1 MSNLTP
7 DELARLRLKAKHGM
21 LTPEEQQAYDDYATE
36 QLSAVSSPP
45 SGAVPPKK
53 GFKWESEKVAEWRLK
68 ARHDGLDENERLL
81 YQDYQQTLAL
91 AEADANASDAKF
103 TGESSER
110 QLKKSAI
117 LRGVMSLALVVL
129 IGMYVMTGCK
139 LSESPFLVQY
149 TMYEINYRLTGE
161 LPDTNEVWSNYLD
174 MTKSQAGVPLV
185 AITGAWDLG
194 SFLQNTH
201 SSVARLELVGGVPD
215 ECFFDEVVSGLR
227 GTSDMTEVH
236 RHIFSDE
243 ALWNFQVYLAQKED
257 PSYDPGPYVPYDWN
271 GGVKPTI
278 EDLGNGSMDFWAS
291 LEHTIRYKKNLPI
304 NAEIETELKEC
315 ADSSREWDGKMEQL
329 LHILT

>member
-7 DELARLRLKAKHGM
+7 DELARLRLKAKHGT
-21 LTPEEQQAYDDYATE
+21 LTPEEQQAYNDYVTE
-36 QLSAVSSPP
+36 QLSAVPSPP

-53 GFKWESEKVAEWRLK
+53 GFKWESEKIAEWRLK

-91 AEADANASDAKF
+91 AEAEADVDASEAKL
-103 TGESSER
+103 SEGR
-110 QLKKSAI
+110 LKNSAI
-117 LRGVMSLALVVL
+117 LRGVMSLALVAL

-139 LSESPFLVQY
+139 LSESPFLVPY

-161 LPDTNEVWSNYLD
+161 LPDTNEVWSNVID
-174 MTKSQAGVPLV
+174 RAKSQAGVPLV

-194 SFLQNTH
+194 SFLQNTR
-201 SSVARLELVGGVPD
+201 SSVAHLELVGGVPD

-243 ALWNFQVYLAQKED
+243 AIWNGFVYWAQKED
-257 PSYDPGPYVPYDWN
+257 PSFDPGPYVPYD
-271 GGVKPTI
+271 GSGYTGRQVI
-278 EDLGNGSMDFWAS
+278 EDLGA
-291 LEHTIRYKKNLPI
+291 
-304 NAEIETELKEC
+304 AE
-315 ADSSREWDGKMEQL
+315 
-329 LHILT
+329 

>member
-1 MSNLTP
+1 MSNLTS

-21 LTPEEQQAYDDYATE
+21 LTPEEQQAYNDYVTE
-36 QLSAVSSPP
+36 QLSAVPSPP

-53 GFKWESEKVAEWRLK
+53 GFKWESEKIAEWRLK
-68 ARHDGLDENERLL
+68 ARSDGLDENERLL

-91 AEADANASDAKF
+91 AEVEADGNASEAKL
-103 TGESSER
+103 SER

-129 IGMYVMTGCK
+129 IGMYVITGCK

-161 LPDTNEVWSNYLD
+161 LPDTNEVWSNVID
-174 MTKSQAGVPLV
+174 RAKSQAGVPLV

-194 SFLQNTH
+194 SFLQNTR
-201 SSVARLELVGGVPD
+201 SSVAHLELAGGVPD

-243 ALWNFQVYLAQKED
+243 AIYNGFVYWAQKED
-257 PSYDPGPYVPYDWN
+257 PSFDPGPYVPYD
-271 GGVKPTI
+271 GSGSTGRQTI
-278 EDLGNGSMDFWAS
+278 EDPLSTGGKQTIVDLGA
-291 LEHTIRYKKNLPI
+291 
-304 NAEIETELKEC
+304 AE
-315 ADSSREWDGKMEQL
+315 
-329 LHILT
+329 

>member
-1 MSNLTP
+1 MSNLTS
-7 DELARLRLKAKHGM
+7 DELARLRLRAKHGGT
-21 LTPEEQQAYDDYATE
+21 LTPEEQRAYDDYVTE

-91 AEADANASDAKF
+91 AEAEADDNASEAKL
-103 TGESSER
+103 SER
-110 QLKKSAI
+110 RLKNSAI

-139 LSESPFLVQY
+139 LSESIFLVPC

-161 LPDTNEVWSNYLD
+161 LPDTNEVWSNILD
-174 MTKSQAGVPLV
+174 MEKSQAGVPLV

-194 SFLQNTH
+194 SFLQGTRT
-201 SSVARLELVGGVPD
+201 SVAYLELTGGVPD
-215 ECFFDEVVSGLR
+215 QCFFDEVVSGLR
-227 GTSDMTEVH
+227 GTSDMTEVQ

-243 ALWNFQVYLAQKED
+243 AIWNFQVYLAQKED
-257 PSYDPGPYVPYDWN
+257 PSYDPGPYVPYYWN
-271 GGVKPTI
+271 GGVKPTVEDIVNGGKQTI
-278 EDLGNGSMDFWAS
+278 EDLGNG
-291 LEHTIRYKKNLPI
+291 
-304 NAEIETELKEC
+304 
-315 ADSSREWDGKMEQL
+315 
-329 LHILT
+329 

>member
-1 MSNLTP
+1 MSDLTH

-21 LTPEEQQAYDDYATE
+21 LTPEEQQAYDDYVAE
-36 QLSAVSSPP
+36 QLSAVPSPP

-81 YQDYQQTLAL
+81 YRDYQQTLAL
-91 AEADANASDAKF
+91 AEAEADDNASEAKL
-103 TGESSER
+103 SER

-139 LSESPFLVQY
+139 LSESIFLVPC
-149 TMYEINYRLTGE
+149 TMYEINYKLTGE
-161 LPDTNEVWSNYLD
+161 LPDTNEAWSNILD
-174 MTKSQAGVPLV
+174 MTKLQAGVPLV
-185 AITGAWDLG
+185 AITGSWDLG
-194 SFLQNTH
+194 SFLQGTR
-201 SSVARLELVGGVPD
+201 SSVAYLELVGGVPD

-227 GTSDMTEVH
+227 GTSDMTEVQ

-243 ALWNFQVYLAQKED
+243 AVWNFQVYLAQKED
-257 PSYDPGPYVPYDWN
+257 PSYDPGPYVPYYWN

-278 EDLGNGSMDFWAS
+278 EDIVNGGKQTIEDLGNG
-291 LEHTIRYKKNLPI
+291 
-304 NAEIETELKEC
+304 
-315 ADSSREWDGKMEQL
+315 
-329 LHILT
+329 

>member
-1 MSNLTP
+1 MSDLTP
-7 DELARLRLKAKHGM
+7 DELARLRLRAKHGT
-21 LTPEEQQAYDDYATE
+21 LTPEEQQVYDDYVTE
-36 QLSAVSSPP
+36 QLSAVPSPP

-91 AEADANASDAKF
+91 AEAEADDNASEAKL
-103 TGESSER
+103 SER

-161 LPDTNEVWSNYLD
+161 LPDTNEVWSNVID
-174 MTKSQAGVPLV
+174 RAKSQAGVPLV

-194 SFLQNTH
+194 SFLQNTR
-201 SSVARLELVGGVPD
+201 SSVAHLELVGGVPD

-243 ALWNFQVYLAQKED
+243 AIWNGFVYWAQKED
-257 PSYDPGPYVPYDWN
+257 PSFDPGPYVPYHGNVYD
-271 GGVKPTI
+271 GRQTI
-278 EDLGNGSMDFWAS
+278 EDPLSTGGKQTIVDLGAS
-291 LEHTIRYKKNLPI
+291 N
-304 NAEIETELKEC
+304 
-315 ADSSREWDGKMEQL
+315 
-329 LHILT
+329 

>member
-149 TMYEINYRLTGE
+149 TMYEIAGWCAACRHYRSLGLGE
-161 LPDTNEVWSNYLD
+161 LFAKHTLFSRASRIGGRGSRRMLLRRGGERSSGHVRYDRGAPTYL
-174 MTKSQAGVPLV
+174 
-185 AITGAWDLG
+185 
-194 SFLQNTH
+194 
-201 SSVARLELVGGVPD
+201 
-215 ECFFDEVVSGLR
+215 
-227 GTSDMTEVH
+227 
-236 RHIFSDE
+236 
-243 ALWNFQVYLAQKED
+243 
-257 PSYDPGPYVPYDWN
+257 
-271 GGVKPTI
+271 
-278 EDLGNGSMDFWAS
+278 
-291 LEHTIRYKKNLPI
+291 
-304 NAEIETELKEC
+304 
-315 ADSSREWDGKMEQL
+315 
-329 LHILT
+329 

>member
-1 MSNLTP
+1 MSDLMP

-21 LTPEEQQAYDDYATE
+21 LTPEEQQAYNDYVTE
-36 QLSAVSSPP
+36 QLSAVPSPP

-53 GFKWESEKVAEWRLK
+53 GFKWESEKIAEWRMK

-91 AEADANASDAKF
+91 AEAEADGNASEAKL
-103 TGESSER
+103 SER

-161 LPDTNEVWSNYLD
+161 LPDTNEVWSNVID
-174 MTKSQAGVPLV
+174 RAKSQAGVPLV

-194 SFLQNTH
+194 SFLQNTR
-201 SSVARLELVGGVPD
+201 SSVAHLELAGGVPD

-243 ALWNFQVYLAQKED
+243 AIWNGFVYWAQKED
-257 PSYDPGPYVPYDWN
+257 PSYDPGPYVPYHGNVYD
-271 GGVKPTI
+271 GRQTI
-278 EDLGNGSMDFWAS
+278 EDPLSTGGKQTIVDLGAS
-291 LEHTIRYKKNLPI
+291 N
-304 NAEIETELKEC
+304 
-315 ADSSREWDGKMEQL
+315 
-329 LHILT
+329 

>member
-21 LTPEEQQAYDDYATE
+21 LTPEEQRAYNDCVTE
-36 QLSAVSSPP
+36 QLSAVPSPP

-91 AEADANASDAKF
+91 AEAEADDNASEAKL
-103 TGESSER
+103 SEGR
-110 QLKKSAI
+110 LKKSAI

-139 LSESPFLVQY
+139 LSESRFLVQY

-185 AITGAWDLG
+185 AITGSWDLG
-194 SFLQNTH
+194 SFLQGTR
-201 SSVARLELVGGVPD
+201 SSVAYLELVGGVPD

-243 ALWNFQVYLAQKED
+243 AIWNFQVYLAQKED
-257 PSYDPGPYVPYDWN
+257 PSFDPGPYVPYD
-271 GGVKPTI
+271 GSSTGRQTI
-278 EDLGNGSMDFWAS
+278 EDLGAS
-291 LEHTIRYKKNLPI
+291 N
-304 NAEIETELKEC
+304 
-315 ADSSREWDGKMEQL
+315 
-329 LHILT
+329 

>member
-21 LTPEEQQAYDDYATE
+21 LTPEEQRAYDDYATE
-36 QLSAVSSPP
+36 QLSAVPSPP

-103 TGESSER
+103 TGKSSER

-139 LSESPFLVQY
+139 LSESTFLVPY

-161 LPDTNEVWSNYLD
+161 LPDTNKFWSNYVD

-194 SFLQNTH
+194 SFLQSMRTTVVIRE
-201 SSVARLELVGGVPD
+201 SEGVPD
-215 ECFFDEVVSGLR
+215 QCFFDEVVSGLR
-227 GTSDMTEVH
+227 GTSDMTEVQ
-236 RHIFSDE
+236 RYIWSDE
-243 ALWNFQVYLAQKED
+243 AIWNFQVYLAQKED
-257 PSYDPGPYVPYDWN
+257 PSYDPGPYVPYHGNVYD
-271 GGVKPTI
+271 GRQTI
-278 EDLGNGSMDFWAS
+278 EGPLASGGKQTIMDLGNG
-291 LEHTIRYKKNLPI
+291 
-304 NAEIETELKEC
+304 
-315 ADSSREWDGKMEQL
+315 
-329 LHILT
+329 

>member
-1 MSNLTP
+1 MSDLTP

-21 LTPEEQQAYDDYATE
+21 LTPEEQRAYNDYATE
-36 QLSAVSSPP
+36 QLSAVPSPP
-45 SGAVPPKK
+45 SGAVPPEK
-53 GFKWESEKVAEWRLK
+53 GFKWESEKIAEWRLK

-91 AEADANASDAKF
+91 AEAEAEAEADGNASEAKL
-103 TGESSER
+103 SER

-161 LPDTNEVWSNYLD
+161 LPDTNEVWSNVID
-174 MTKSQAGVPLV
+174 RAKSQAGVPLV

-194 SFLQNTH
+194 SFLQNTR
-201 SSVARLELVGGVPD
+201 SSVAHLESVGGVPD

-243 ALWNFQVYLAQKED
+243 AIWNGFVYWAQKED
-257 PSYDPGPYVPYDWN
+257 PSYDPGPYVPYDQREST
-271 GGVKPTI
+271 GRQTI
-278 EDLGNGSMDFWAS
+278 EDLGNG
-291 LEHTIRYKKNLPI
+291 
-304 NAEIETELKEC
+304 
-315 ADSSREWDGKMEQL
+315 
-329 LHILT
+329 

>member
-21 LTPEEQQAYDDYATE
+21 LTPEEQQAYDDYVTE
-36 QLSAVSSPP
+36 QLSAVPSPP

-53 GFKWESEKVAEWRLK
+53 GFKWESEKIAEWRLK

-91 AEADANASDAKF
+91 AEAEADVDASEAKL
-103 TGESSER
+103 SEG

-161 LPDTNEVWSNYLD
+161 LPDTNEVWSNVID
-174 MTKSQAGVPLV
+174 RAKSQAGVPLV

-194 SFLQNTH
+194 SFLQNTR
-201 SSVARLELVGGVPD
+201 SSVAHLELVGGVPD

-243 ALWNFQVYLAQKED
+243 AIWNGFVYWAQKED
-257 PSYDPGPYVPYDWN
+257 PSYDPGPYVPYHGNVYD
-271 GGVKPTI
+271 GRQTI
-278 EDLGNGSMDFWAS
+278 EDLGAS
-291 LEHTIRYKKNLPI
+291 N
-304 NAEIETELKEC
+304 
-315 ADSSREWDGKMEQL
+315 
-329 LHILT
+329 

>member
-21 LTPEEQQAYDDYATE
+21 LTPEEQRAYNDCVTE

-45 SGAVPPKK
+45 SGAVPPEK

-91 AEADANASDAKF
+91 AGASVEAEYGASMRK
-103 TGESSER
+103 SSEG

-161 LPDTNEVWSNYLD
+161 LPDTNEVWSNVID
-174 MTKSQAGVPLV
+174 RAESQAGVPLV

-194 SFLQNTH
+194 SFLQNTR
-201 SSVARLELVGGVPD
+201 SSVARLELTGGIPD

-243 ALWNFQVYLAQKED
+243 AIYNGFVYWAQKKD
-257 PSYDPGPYVPYDWN
+257 PSFDPGPYVPYD
-271 GGVKPTI
+271 GSSTGRQTI
-278 EDLGNGSMDFWAS
+278 EDLGAS
-291 LEHTIRYKKNLPI
+291 N
-304 NAEIETELKEC
+304 
-315 ADSSREWDGKMEQL
+315 
-329 LHILT
+329 

>member
-1 MSNLTP
+1 MS
-7 DELARLRLKAKHGM
+7 
-21 LTPEEQQAYDDYATE
+21 
-36 QLSAVSSPP
+36 
-45 SGAVPPKK
+45 
-53 GFKWESEKVAEWRLK
+53 FKWESEKIAEWRLK

-91 AEADANASDAKF
+91 AEAEADDNASEAKL
-103 TGESSER
+103 SEG

-161 LPDTNEVWSNYLD
+161 LPDTNEVWSNVID
-174 MTKSQAGVPLV
+174 MAKSQAGVPLV

-194 SFLQNTH
+194 SFLQNTR
-201 SSVARLELVGGVPD
+201 SSVAHLELVGGVPD

-243 ALWNFQVYLAQKED
+243 AIWNGFVYWAQKED
-257 PSYDPGPYVPYDWN
+257 PSYDPGPYVPYHGNVYD
-271 GGVKPTI
+271 GRQTI
-278 EDLGNGSMDFWAS
+278 EDPLSTGGKQTIVDLGA
-291 LEHTIRYKKNLPI
+291 
-304 NAEIETELKEC
+304 AE
-315 ADSSREWDGKMEQL
+315 
-329 LHILT
+329 

>member
-1 MSNLTP
+1 MSNLTS
-7 DELARLRLKAKHGM
+7 DELARLRLRAKHGGT
-21 LTPEEQQAYDDYATE
+21 LTPEEQRVYDDYVTE

-91 AEADANASDAKF
+91 AEAEVDVDASEAKL
-103 TGESSER
+103 SER
-110 QLKKSAI
+110 QLKNSAI

-149 TMYEINYRLTGE
+149 TTYEINYRLTGE
-161 LPDTNEVWSNYLD
+161 LPDTNEVWSNVID
-174 MTKSQAGVPLV
+174 RAKSQAGVPLV

-194 SFLQNTH
+194 SFLQNTR
-201 SSVARLELVGGVPD
+201 SSVAHLELVGGVPD

-243 ALWNFQVYLAQKED
+243 AIWNGFVYWAQKED
-257 PSYDPGPYVPYDWN
+257 PSFDPGPYVPYD
-271 GGVKPTI
+271 GSGYTGRQVI
-278 EDLGNGSMDFWAS
+278 EDLG
-291 LEHTIRYKKNLPI
+291 
-304 NAEIETELKEC
+304 
-315 ADSSREWDGKMEQL
+315 ADE
-329 LHILT
+329 

>member
-1 MSNLTP
+1 MSDLTP
-7 DELARLRLKAKHGM
+7 DELARLRLRAKHGGT
-21 LTPEEQQAYDDYATE
+21 LTPEEQRAYDDYATE
-36 QLSAVSSPP
+36 QLSAVPSPP

-91 AEADANASDAKF
+91 AEAEVDVDASEAKL
-103 TGESSER
+103 SEG

-161 LPDTNEVWSNYLD
+161 LPDTNEVWSNVID
-174 MTKSQAGVPLV
+174 RAKSQAGVPLV

-194 SFLQNTH
+194 SFLQNTR
-201 SSVARLELVGGVPD
+201 SSVAHLELVGGVPD

-243 ALWNFQVYLAQKED
+243 AIWNGFVYWEQKED
-257 PSYDPGPYVPYDWN
+257 PSFDPGPYVPYD
-271 GGVKPTI
+271 GSGVANAGRPTI
-278 EDLGNGSMDFWAS
+278 ADLGNG
-291 LEHTIRYKKNLPI
+291 
-304 NAEIETELKEC
+304 
-315 ADSSREWDGKMEQL
+315 
-329 LHILT
+329 